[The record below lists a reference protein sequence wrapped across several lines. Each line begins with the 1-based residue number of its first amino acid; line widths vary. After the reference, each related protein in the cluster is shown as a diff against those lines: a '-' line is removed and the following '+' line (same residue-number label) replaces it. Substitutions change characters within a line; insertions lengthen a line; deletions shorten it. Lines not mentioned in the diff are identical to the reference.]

1 MPPTRRSNN
10 AGRGKREGT
19 IPTTNTNRGAEQAE
33 RNSGELEF
41 ESELS
46 GAFSLLSVEGSPSK
60 VRTSD
65 LGKLLLAIGAGEIAE
80 IKPLESIVDINHSGF
95 FTREK
100 VRLSLPVP
108 FFFVAEFF
116 FQPRENARGG
126 ERRRE
131 PKAFLFLTKSFVL
144 ILTSRIFSL
153 SGYRRVTKTSRTR
166 PFPILGRAFRSLRL
180 WAEGVDGCEKQ
191 ATTKTVKRRGTDES
205 KQIQRD
211 EEDFSGG
218 RYWIVQTGT
227 FSMGRFRCAET
238 FVLDRPL
245 VASRTFE
252 LWLANRSRARAS
264 AQWESH

>member
-1 MPPTRRSNN
+1 
-10 AGRGKREGT
+10 
-19 IPTTNTNRGAEQAE
+19 
-33 RNSGELEF
+33 
-41 ESELS
+41 
-46 GAFSLLSVEGSPSK
+46 
-60 VRTSD
+60 
-65 LGKLLLAIGAGEIAE
+65 
-80 IKPLESIVDINHSGF
+80 
-95 FTREK
+95 
-100 VRLSLPVP
+100 VP

-116 FQPRENARGG
+116 FHNRAKMRAGG

-144 ILTSRIFSL
+144 ILTTRISFL

-166 PFPILGRAFRSLRL
+166 PFPVLGRAFRSLRL

-205 KQIQRD
+205 KQIKRD

-227 FSMGRFRCAET
+227 FSMGRFRCTET

-245 VASRTFE
+245 VASHTFE
-252 LWLANRSRARAS
+252 LWLANCSLSRAS

>member
-1 MPPTRRSNN
+1 M
-10 AGRGKREGT
+10 
-19 IPTTNTNRGAEQAE
+19 PTTNTNGGVEQAE
-33 RNSGELEF
+33 KRNSGELEF

-100 VRLSLPVP
+100 VRFCRFRCL
-108 FFFVAEFF
+108 FFFVAEFSLST
-116 FQPRENARGG
+116 ARKTRAGG

-144 ILTSRIFSL
+144 ILTSRISFL
-153 SGYRRVTKTSRTR
+153 SGYRRVTKTSRRR

-205 KQIQRD
+205 KEIKRD

-245 VASRTFE
+245 VASHTFE
-252 LWLANRSRARAS
+252 LRLANRSRARAS
-264 AQWESH
+264 AQWE